1 MRLSRP
7 VILLAVLLAPC
18 GALAAPL
25 AAQGRAELIQQARN
39 EFDATRRL
47 DLLERAA
54 DPTAGPLDSLWAV
67 GVFDMAQN
75 LIGSG
80 EVAAGALW
88 LRWAARHAPGYG
100 IDPAYYSP
108 STVSAYERALPSVE
122 TEQGEEGSW
131 VTTTWRWPTG
141 FQENAAGSVRVT
153 TTSDPSVPV
162 QVSVEGHGN
171 VPAGGAMELPPNT
184 YEVVAQAPGYEA
196 VRVTREVLPG
206 ATTVLQFTLPPL
218 LPATTEAR
226 VSPALVTIRY
236 TQGGRQVCTNGLMA
250 RPNGL
255 VLTAAGAI
263 GQNSGLE
270 IRTQGGA
277 FRAASVAASDA
288 GLGLTVL
295 RVDATQQP
303 VLGEASGTADGAF
316 AWSLFHTGCEDTSN
330 GRTRLPDWPTRPTG
344 PVAFSPSLPATA
356 TGSPLFDRGGGLIGV
371 VTGPDRV
378 APIRLAEELL
388 ARATQDLVTEA
399 QVGPGGG
406 GLPWVWIGAGAA
418 AVGVAAAVLGG
429 GGGGDGGPIQQ
440 TPTTGSITV
449 TFPGGGL

>member
-1 MRLSRP
+1 MRLNHP
-7 VILLAVLLAPC
+7 AGLVA
-18 GALAAPL
+18 ALSFVAAACAAPL
-25 AAQGRAELIQQARN
+25 GAQARGELIQQARN
-39 EFDATRRL
+39 EFDAARRL

-54 DPTAGPLDSLWAV
+54 DPTAGALDSLWAV
-67 GVFDMAQN
+67 GVFDLAQN

-80 EVAAGALW
+80 EAAAGALW
-88 LRWAARHAPGYG
+88 LRWAARHAPQWG
-100 IDPAYYSP
+100 IDRTYYSP
-108 STVSAYERALPSVE
+108 STVAAYERAVPSVE
-122 TEQGEEGSW
+122 TEESTDASW
-131 VTTTWRWPTG
+131 VTTTWRWPSG
-141 FQENAAGSVRVT
+141 YAPDVEGSVRVT
-153 TTSDPSVPV
+153 ASNPSVPV
-162 QVSVEGHGN
+162 QVTVEGRGA
-171 VPAGGAMELPPNT
+171 VPPGGSMELEPAT
-184 YEVVAQAPGYEA
+184 YQLVAEAPGYET

-255 VLTAAGAI
+255 VLTAANAI
-263 GQNSGLE
+263 GQSTGLE
-270 IRTQGGA
+270 IRTSSGA

-303 VLGEASGTADGAF
+303 TLSEASGVADGTF
-316 AWSLFHTGCEDTSN
+316 AWSRYRAGCDEATN
-330 GRTRLPDWPTRPTG
+330 ARTRLAGWPSRPTG
-344 PVAFSPSLPATA
+344 PVRFEPTLPASA
-356 TGSPLFDRGGGLIGV
+356 TGSPLFDRAGGLIGV
-371 VTGPDRV
+371 VTGPDQV

-388 ARATQDLVTEA
+388 ARATQDVVTEA
-399 QVGPGGG
+399 QVGGGG
-406 GLPWVWIGAGAA
+406 KVPWVWIGAGAA

-429 GGGGDGGPIQQ
+429 GGGNGG
-440 TPTTGSITV
+440 TPPPAATTGSITV

>member
-1 MRLSRP
+1 MRLSHSG
-7 VILLAVLLAPC
+7 A
-18 GALAAPL
+18 ALAALSVLGAAFAVPL
-25 AAQGRAELIQQARN
+25 AAQGRGELIQQARN
-39 EFDATRRL
+39 EFDAGRRL
-47 DLLERAA
+47 DLLERAT
-54 DPTAGPLDSLWAV
+54 DPTTGALDSLWAV

-80 EVAAGALW
+80 ETAAGTLW
-88 LRWAARHAPGYG
+88 LRWAARHAPSYG
-100 IDPAYYSP
+100 IDPGYYSP
-108 STVSAYERALPSVE
+108 STVAAYERALPSVE
-122 TEQGEEGSW
+122 TEESSEADR
-131 VTTTWRWPTG
+131 VTTTWRWPSS
-141 FQENAAGSVRVT
+141 FQENAEGSVRVT
-153 TTSDPSVPV
+153 GVDPAVPV
-162 QVSVEGHGN
+162 QVSVEGHGQ
-171 VPAGGAMELPPNT
+171 VPPGGAMQLEPAT
-184 YEVVAQAPGYEA
+184 YRLVAEAPGYET

-226 VSPALVTIRY
+226 VSPSLVTIRY

-250 RPNGL
+250 RPDGL

-263 GQNSGLE
+263 GQNTGLE

-277 FRAASVAASDA
+277 FEAASVAASDA

-295 RVDATQQP
+295 RVDATRQQ

-316 AWSLFHTGCEDTSN
+316 AWSLFHTGCDDTSN
-330 GRTRLPDWPTRPTG
+330 ARTRLPDWPSRPTG
-344 PVAFSPSLPATA
+344 PVALAPALPTTA

-371 VTGPDRV
+371 VTGPDQV

-388 ARATQDLVTEA
+388 ARATQDVVTEA
-399 QVGPGGG
+399 QMGPGGG

-429 GGGGDGGPIQQ
+429 GGGDGGTNP
-440 TPTTGSITV
+440 PPGATTGSITV